1 MNATH
6 WRYCNPDHQPP
17 RYFSPIREP
26 SPWLQLKL
34 ELLPAALNTVSHAPS
49 SFRSLPFPSVP
60 FPFPFGSGRVGL
72 DRVEGVLNRGPSTY
86 IVSDP
91 AGAAALAKAKRRG
104 ATIMQLAATVPKL
117 LAYLTPSPSL
127 DPICLTNCLS
137 ALIASGAWMGASF
150 LCRCLGAWLPIEP
163 PIRPQPPIRPPSP
176 KNFSFGLISRTK

>member
-117 LAYLTPSPSL
+117 LAYLLPLLHRS
-127 DPICLTNCLS
+127 IQYVWLTVS
-137 ALIASGAWMGASF
+137 AL
-150 LCRCLGAWLPIEP
+150 WLPAERGWGLLFFAAALALGFRLSHP
-163 PIRPQPPIRPPSP
+163 SAHNHPFAHRPP
-176 KNFSFGLISRTK
+176 KTLALA